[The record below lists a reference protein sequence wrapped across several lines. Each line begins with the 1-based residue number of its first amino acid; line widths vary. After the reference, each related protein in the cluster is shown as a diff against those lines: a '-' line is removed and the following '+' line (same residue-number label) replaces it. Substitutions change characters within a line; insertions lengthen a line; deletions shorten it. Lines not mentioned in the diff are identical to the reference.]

1 MSSSGKQADHSL
13 TLGVQVQSWPLRSLY
28 LACPILLAL
37 ILGLSLAIPRG
48 IVVYAFYAIAIVSAL
63 PTWDRGFVRQ
73 MALAAAV
80 FVLWD
85 AALLQ
90 GMVGDSWER
99 WVNCGAGLLGIWA
112 ALHLSLEAISAYE
125 ARIQAEVR
133 QAKALVQA
141 GELAGHVVMVCAW
154 TKRVKEDG
162 RWVPL
167 EEFLER
173 HFQVRISHGM
183 SDSIRQELI
192 RQAQVDE
199 STSNSDFL

>member
-1 MSSSGKQADHSL
+1 M
-13 TLGVQVQSWPLRSLY
+13 RE
-28 LACPILLAL
+28 
-37 ILGLSLAIPRG
+37 
-48 IVVYAFYAIAIVSAL
+48 
-63 PTWDRGFVRQ
+63 

-85 AALLQ
+85 AALLREMA
-90 GMVGDSWER
+90 GVSWER
-99 WVNCGAGLLGIWA
+99 WVNCGAGLLAIWA
-112 ALHLSLEAISAYE
+112 ALHLSLEAIGAYE

-133 QAKALVQA
+133 QAKALAQA

-162 RWVPL
+162 QWVPL

-183 SDSIRQELI
+183 SDSIRQELS
-192 RQAQVDE
+192 RQAQVHE
-199 STSNSDFL
+199 STPNSNSL